1 MAHDQL
7 FSSTTEGEA
16 SGETEI
22 FSATCFALD

>member
-7 FSSTTEGEA
+7 FSSAIDGET

-22 FSATCFALD
+22 FSATCFTLD